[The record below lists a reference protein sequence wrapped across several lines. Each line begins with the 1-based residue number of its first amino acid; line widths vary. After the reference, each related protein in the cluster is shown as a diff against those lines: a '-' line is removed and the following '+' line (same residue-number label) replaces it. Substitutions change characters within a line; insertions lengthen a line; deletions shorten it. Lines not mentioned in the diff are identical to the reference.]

1 MAMVNKVETTP
12 LMQAYSTQSHAK
24 MAPCT
29 YGVSEIVM
37 DYNPWQFSSLRVFG
51 ALRGSIC
58 QDPVLLIEQLI
69 LSAIFA
75 ACAIPVYI
83 LFNQKGTVGSD
94 NESMRKWV
102 DNQEARMRLFAIIMT
117 QLASFLLAFYTAMSV
132 GRWWM
137 IRTCGVGGIKAAAME
152 LEMLVSQMVTQDED
166 VLGAIRRYART
177 SLILIFLWRR
187 KRLDFLQEE
196 LVEGDPKLL
205 TPDEA
210 AQLLKWN
217 HCLHETIWAWQSAI
231 VCMLWNEKKIQSEQL
246 LRKLMEKVSDG
257 RAAVQ
262 CIHTHLAVKIPMQYV
277 HLLGFLV
284 KSHNV
289 VLAVIMGTLF
299 GAAVRNGETIICV
312 QLVGRTLILPVL
324 FNAILL
330 INAEL
335 SDPFDGHSTDFPGW
349 AYQNA
354 IEKDGAGFVKAG
366 QNMPAWMK
374 RRNPLP
380 V

>member
-1 MAMVNKVETTP
+1 MAAVYKVERTP
-12 LMQAYSTQSHAK
+12 LLQAYSLDSHAK

-29 YGVSEIVM
+29 YGTSEIVI
-37 DYNPWQFSSLRVFG
+37 DYNPWQFSSFRVFS
-51 ALRGSIC
+51 ALKGSIYL
-58 QDPVLLIEQLI
+58 DKVLWIEQAI
-69 LSAIFA
+69 LSSIFA
-75 ACAIPVYI
+75 CCAIPVYI
-83 LFNQKGTVGSD
+83 LFNQRGTVGSD
-94 NESMRKWV
+94 DESMRKWV
-102 DNQEARMRLFAIIMT
+102 DTQETRMRVFAMIMT
-117 QLASFLLAFYTAMSV
+117 QLASLLLSFYTAMAV
-132 GRWWM
+132 ARWWM

-152 LEMLVSQMVTQDED
+152 LEMLISQMVTQDAE

-187 KRLDFLQEE
+187 KRLGFMEEE
-196 LVEGDPKLL
+196 LVAQQLL
-205 TPDEA
+205 TQDEA
-210 AQLLKWN
+210 DKLQKWN

-231 VCMLWNEKKIQSEQL
+231 ICMLWNENKIQSEQL
-246 LRKLMEKVSDG
+246 LKKLMEKVSDG

-335 SDPFDGHSTDFPGW
+335 SDPFDGASTDFPGW

-354 IEKDGAGFVKAG
+354 IEKDGAGFVKAS
-366 QNMPAWMK
+366 QNMPTWMA